1 MRITNQMLNE
11 SARKSGLPIN
21 RSSLLDYIN
30 KDGSS
35 NPLLEALNKNK
46 EIAANSAKKDSYE
59 KLDKEADLLT
69 QATEGLLQDG
79 ENNLFEQAKATGDKQ
94 KVYDSIENLLE
105 SYNSTLKA
113 LRSTSNTMNDF
124 YRQMLIEAPEDAKE
138 ELAKVGV
145 SFAKDG
151 TASVDMDK
159 LKSADIESLE
169 NLFGSKSEVVSKV
182 KFIATRISNNAEASV
197 KSYSSGYSSKG
208 NLYNGSVN
216 SRFDFRG

>member
-1 MRITNQMLNE
+1 
-11 SARKSGLPIN
+11 
-21 RSSLLDYIN
+21 
-30 KDGSS
+30 
-35 NPLLEALNKNK
+35 
-46 EIAANSAKKDSYE
+46 
-59 KLDKEADLLT
+59 
-69 QATEGLLQDG
+69 
-79 ENNLFEQAKATGDKQ
+79 
-94 KVYDSIENLLE
+94 
-105 SYNSTLKA
+105 
-113 LRSTSNTMNDF
+113 MNDF

-151 TASVDMDK
+151 TASVDLDK

>member
-1 MRITNQMLNE
+1 MR
-11 SARKSGLPIN
+11 
-21 RSSLLDYIN
+21 
-30 KDGSS
+30 
-35 NPLLEALNKNK
+35 
-46 EIAANSAKKDSYE
+46 
-59 KLDKEADLLT
+59 
-69 QATEGLLQDG
+69 GLLLLPATYQQARDSLKKPSVFVLTTEPLYNSSDALLQEG
-79 ENNLFEQAKATGDKQ
+79 EKGLFAQVKESDDKQ
-94 KVYDSIENLLE
+94 RLYDSIKTLFAD
-105 SYNSTLKA
+105 YNSSIKA
-113 LRSTSNTMNDF
+113 LKDTAGTMNDF

-159 LKSADIESLE
+159 LKSANTESIEM
-169 NLFGSKSEVVSKV
+169 LFGSKSEVVSKV

>member
-1 MRITNQMLNE
+1 MVD
-11 SARKSGLPIN
+11 
-21 RSSLLDYIN
+21 SSD
-30 KDGSS
+30 
-35 NPLLEALNKNK
+35 A
-46 EIAANSAKKDSYE
+46 
-59 KLDKEADLLT
+59 
-69 QATEGLLQDG
+69 LLQEG
-79 ENNLFEQAKATGDKQ
+79 EKGLFAQVKESGDKQ
-94 KVYDSIENLLE
+94 KLYDNIKTFFAD
-105 SYNSTLKA
+105 YNSGIKNLKDTA
-113 LRSTSNTMNDF
+113 GTMNDF

-151 TASVDMDK
+151 TASV
-159 LKSADIESLE
+159 E
-169 NLFGSKSEVVSKV
+169 SKSEVVSKV

>member
-124 YRQMLIEAPEDAKE
+124 YRQMLLEAPAEAKE
-138 ELAKVGV
+138 SLESVGIT
-145 SFAKDG
+145 FAKDG
-151 TASVDMDK
+151 TANIDMEK
-159 LKSADIESLE
+159 IKAADFQQF
-169 NLFGSKSEVVSKV
+169 LF
-182 KFIATRISNNAEASV
+182 FIA
-197 KSYSSGYSSKG
+197 
-208 NLYNGSVN
+208 L
-216 SRFDFRG
+216 

>member
-1 MRITNQMLNE
+1 MRITTQMLNE
-11 SARKSGLPIN
+11 SARRAGLPIN
-21 RSSLLDYIN
+21 HSSLLDHIGGN
-30 KDGSS
+30 GK
-35 NPLLEALNKNK
+35 NALLDALNKKNSTVIDTENK
-46 EIAANSAKKDSYE
+46 KKYE
-59 KLDKEADLLT
+59 KLGKTAEKLVDSSDA
-69 QATEGLLQDG
+69 LLQEG
-79 ENNLFEQAKATGDKQ
+79 EKGLFAQVKESGDKQ
-94 KVYDSIENLLE
+94 KLYDNIKTFFAD
-105 SYNSTLKA
+105 YNSGIKNLKDTA
-113 LRSTSNTMNDF
+113 GTMNDF

-151 TASVDMDK
+151 TASVDLDK